1 MLRSRLPW
9 PEQSH
14 RCVGRPISC
23 QTCKDCLI
31 GEVTYAKEDSFSRIG
46 HDGNVVVGYH
56 NQIVSV
62 DGKELLSSSPSV
74 DQPQSMRLSFLKHK
88 LRERS
93 RVRARPP
100 IIDTGTVEIHFAV
113 DEVVI

>member
-23 QTCKDCLI
+23 QTCKDYLI
-31 GEVTYAKEDSFSRIG
+31 GKVPYAKEDSFSRIG
-46 HDGNVVVGYH
+46 HDRNVVVGYH
-56 NQIVSV
+56 NQFVSV

-74 DQPQSMRLSFLKHK
+74 DQSQSMRLSFPKHK
-88 LRERS
+88 FRERS
-93 RVRARPP
+93 RVRARPR
-100 IIDTGTVEIHFAV
+100 IIHTGTVEIHFAV
-113 DEVVI
+113 DEVVV